1 MTSSDKETRK
11 IGMYAVPTTSSSKTA
26 NTSPR
31 GLSILARSLFR
42 QMREQGYSSAQIIG
56 LSSELL
62 DLVSSDLR
70 QTDTDELVDAAE

>member
-1 MTSSDKETRK
+1 MASSDKETRK
-11 IGMYAVPTTSSSKTA
+11 IGMYAVPTTSSSKTV
-26 NTSPR
+26 NTSTR

-42 QMREQGYSSAQIIG
+42 QMREQGYSPAQIIG

-70 QTDTDELVDAAE
+70 QTGEDDAAE

>member
-1 MTSSDKETRK
+1 MANADKETRTT
-11 IGMYAVPTTSSSKTA
+11 GMYAVPTTSSKPA
-26 NTSPR
+26 TSTR

-70 QTDTDELVDAAE
+70 QDGDELADAAE